1 MLGNHVSPVF
11 IALSGVVL
19 TLNTI
24 IGGALATVAALVN
37 GVGLSI
43 AAGLAYLGNLV
54 SEKEKMRAGGPNGHI
69 TKAVGKLIGEAVGS
83 KLGL

>member
-1 MLGNHVSPVF
+1 MGKHISPAF
-11 IALSGVVL
+11 IALSGIVL

-43 AAGLAYLGNLV
+43 AAGLAYLGHLV
-54 SEKEKMRAGGPNGHI
+54 SEKDKMKAGGPDGHI
-69 TKAVGKLIGEAVGS
+69 TKAVGKLIGDAVVS